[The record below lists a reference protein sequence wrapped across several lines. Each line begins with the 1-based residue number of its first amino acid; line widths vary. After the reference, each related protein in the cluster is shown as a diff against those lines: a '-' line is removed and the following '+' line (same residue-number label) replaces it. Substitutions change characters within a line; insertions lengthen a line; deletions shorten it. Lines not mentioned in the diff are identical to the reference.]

1 MSHWLLQISSGTG
14 PNEVRRFVALLAA
27 FMERRCAELA
37 LEVRSVGFYGDEDFP
52 RSAELVLRGAA
63 QGQLASYLGTHV
75 LVARSA
81 QRGRRSRKRW
91 FAGMS
96 LHAIYDSTSDTNLVA
111 AADLEI
117 STARAGGPGGQHVNT
132 TDSAVRLR
140 HKPTGIS
147 IRVASERSQHQN
159 KRRALER
166 LQHILFERAAQA
178 SEYAQ
183 HKRRDSHYQFERG
196 SAVCEWTTNSRSSA
210 LAPLRQ

>member
-1 MSHWLLQISSGTG
+1 MSRWLLQISSGTG
-14 PNEVRRFVALLAA
+14 PEEVRRFVALLAA

-37 LEVRSVGFYGDEDFP
+37 LEVRSVGFYGDEVFP
-52 RSAELVLRGAA
+52 RSAELVLHWPAHV
-63 QGQLASYLGTHV
+63 QLASYLGTHV

-96 LHAIYDSTSDTNLVA
+96 LHAIQDGTSATTLVA
-111 AADLEI
+111 PADLEI
-117 STARAGGPGGQHVNT
+117 TTARAGGPGGQHVNT

-140 HKPTGIS
+140 HKPTGIC

-166 LQHILFERAAQA
+166 LQRILFERATQA
-178 SEYAQ
+178 SESAQ
-183 HKRRDSHYQFERG
+183 HKRRGAHYQFERG
-196 SAVCEWTTNSRSSA
+196 SAVCEWMTNSRSSE
-210 LAPLRQ
+210 LAPLR